1 MYNRKSQRL
10 RIVQICNYREI
21 KKEIT
26 NVKKMKKCKFICRG
40 FAQLKTVK
48 LCKREK
54 KREISKITQKT
65 MLDF

>member
-1 MYNRKSQRL
+1 M
-10 RIVQICNYREI
+10 QICNYGEI

-26 NVKKMKKCKFICRG
+26 KCKKMKKCKFICRG

>member
-1 MYNRKSQRL
+1 
-10 RIVQICNYREI
+10 
-21 KKEIT
+21 
-26 NVKKMKKCKFICRG
+26 MKKCKFICRG